1 MNNVP
6 DPLELELSS
15 LRPREV
21 SPRLRRLVA
30 ARLASPAPARPEH
43 RWLRRCAL
51 AAGLAAVC
59 LAAVFT
65 RWGDGLHVEWQ
76 PLVVRPQPAPPVEVE
91 DVDVQ
96 DAGPTLLAYQ
106 RALARS
112 PEELDALL
120 ERHARG
126 APEGNP
132 ALARIRAFTRS
143 DAEIHALLGDD

>member
-1 MNNVP
+1 MKDVP
-6 DPLELELSS
+6 DPLESELSS
-15 LRPREV
+15 LRPHEV

-30 ARLASPAPARPEH
+30 EHLASSAPARPEH

-65 RWGDGLHVEWQ
+65 WWGDGQRVEPQ

-91 DVDVQ
+91 DADVQ

-120 ERHARG
+120 KRQAQ
-126 APEGNP
+126 AATEGNP
-132 ALARIRAFTRS
+132 ALVRIRAFTRS
-143 DAEIHALLGDD
+143 DAEINALLGDD